1 MLAFIV
7 TKETTDGKKDIKVVT
22 PLSFEKEITKRINDD
37 FPDKKDCV
45 KKKTISEY
53 STEILL
59 ILAGDTFT
67 WEEYNKIID
76 KGVKICIDY
85 SELSPLKY
93 AKIMDTLNSMLVV
106 ENVRNGNFVT
116 EEKEC

>member
-22 PLSFEKEITKRINDD
+22 ASTFEKEIAKRINDD
-37 FPDKKDCV
+37 FPDKKDYV

-53 STEILL
+53 SIDVLL
-59 ILAGDTFT
+59 LLAGSTFT
-67 WEEYNKIID
+67 LEEYNKIID

-93 AKIMDTLNSMLVV
+93 SKIMDALNNMLVI
-106 ENVRNGNFVT
+106 ENARNGNFVT